1 VTLSAC
7 TGRISLDS
15 VQVRLM
21 DEDDLQS
28 AERASAVAF
37 FEADRLS
44 GRVGEPEI
52 EPRAAAASTQ
62 WIDRM
67 SHFLCITT
75 ANEWAVDVGLAAR
88 LAIGQEGYL
97 AGSGMKDPA
106 PYLASGHFL

>member
-1 VTLSAC
+1 
-7 TGRISLDS
+7 
-15 VQVRLM
+15 M

-44 GRVGEPEI
+44 RRVGEPEI

-67 SHFLCITT
+67 SHFL
-75 ANEWAVDVGLAAR
+75 
-88 LAIGQEGYL
+88 
-97 AGSGMKDPA
+97 S
-106 PYLASGHFL
+106 